1 LACNCCGQH
10 EKQLIPVCSE
20 SKRIYRVSEAQGF
33 YFTYIKVI
41 VVALVL
47 VFILSGLYTLI
58 STTSYCSTSKGACI
72 VIYGMPLPQDLSFFN
87 SAHMALSIVSAFLL
101 YPFVLYLFYL
111 RARAHERLKHSVIKI
126 SDFSLL
132 ISGVDQEKL
141 SDRDLVAGLQG
152 HSIETVLF
160 THRIGKYLQVMQRR
174 YLL

>member
-1 LACNCCGQH
+1 
-10 EKQLIPVCSE
+10 
-20 SKRIYRVSEAQGF
+20 
-33 YFTYIKVI
+33 
-41 VVALVL
+41 
-47 VFILSGLYTLI
+47 
-58 STTSYCSTSKGACI
+58 
-72 VIYGMPLPQDLSFFN
+72 
-87 SAHMALSIVSAFLL
+87 MALSIVSAFLL